1 MAGARWAQNEL
12 LAKNPTA
19 DVQVFVIWFRMYPG
33 DAESKWRSE
42 LLTDRRVE
50 HRWDEPKTA
59 GRWFLSN
66 LESLRPSRGGD
77 GVFPQRADALWDS
90 YLLFDRGATWNDA
103 PSGVLSW
110 GYTVMRTR
118 AQLLKDFQ
126 FAIANR

>member
-1 MAGARWAQNEL
+1 MAGARWAQEEL
-12 LAKNPTA
+12 LAKNPRA
-19 DVQVFVIWFRMYPG
+19 DVRVFVIWFRMYPG
-33 DAESKWRSE
+33 DAHSKWPRE
-42 LLTDRRVE
+42 LLTDPRVE

-59 GRWFLSN
+59 GRWFLTN
-66 LESLRPSRGGD
+66 LQSLHPSRGGD
-77 GVFPQRADALWDS
+77 GVFPQQVDALWDC
-90 YLLFDRGATWNDA
+90 YLLFGRDATWNDT